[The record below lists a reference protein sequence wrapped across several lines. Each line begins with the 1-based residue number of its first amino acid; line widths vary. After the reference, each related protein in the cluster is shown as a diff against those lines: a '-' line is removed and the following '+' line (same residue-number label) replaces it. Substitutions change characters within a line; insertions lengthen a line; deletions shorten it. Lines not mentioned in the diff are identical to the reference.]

1 MRVSFI
7 MGRNHWQ
14 PNGFVSHKEFQ
25 MSFPSPEHAA
35 DHPDYSAACR
45 EALDAPLRKLAA
57 EAVEAGWDEK
67 EVANAIEELG
77 RLRALAPSSHSNG
90 ADQHHLPVVSDF
102 PID

>member
-1 MRVSFI
+1 
-7 MGRNHWQ
+7 
-14 PNGFVSHKEFQ
+14 
-25 MSFPSPEHAA
+25 MSFPSPEHAV

-45 EALDAPLRKLAA
+45 EALQAPLRKLAD
-57 EAVEAGWDEK
+57 EAVDAGWDEH

-77 RLRALAPSSHSNG
+77 RLRALEPTSHSN